1 MFVSFVVS
9 VLGLKKRCELLLVF
23 VCVKKGTS
31 LRCGGRRDVD
41 VFFPKN
47 KAYVLAIVDC
57 LLRLSGDGR
66 VGLVVSVFDWYD

>member
-41 VFFPKN
+41 VFFERT
-47 KAYVLAIVDC
+47 
-57 LLRLSGDGR
+57 RLMYS
-66 VGLVVSVFDWYD
+66 SS

>member
-1 MFVSFVVS
+1 MFVSFFFVS

-41 VFFPKN
+41 VFFPK
-47 KAYVLAIVDC
+47 KQGLC
-57 LLRLSGDGR
+57 TRHRRLSVEAVWRWSRRISR
-66 VGLVVSVFDWYD
+66 VSL